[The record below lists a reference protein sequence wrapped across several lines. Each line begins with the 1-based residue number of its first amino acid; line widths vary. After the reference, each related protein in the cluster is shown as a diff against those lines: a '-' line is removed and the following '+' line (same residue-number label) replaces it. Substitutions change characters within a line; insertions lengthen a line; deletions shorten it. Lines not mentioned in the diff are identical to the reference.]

1 MEKGADSRQRASA
14 MTEYFALEI
23 QRREEL
29 LGEGQA
35 AQRASSRKK
44 GQEKVVVMV
53 WVTMLKIYRVLYL
66 SVNGL

>member
-1 MEKGADSRQRASA
+1 